1 MQPAEERVKVGSR
14 IIAVNGAEVGNKAQ
28 IDDAIAQAPYA
39 QPLPCLLAE
48 RCRADCGRSGRP
60 GEKSV
65 SFSFRRGQ
73 QGILSA
79 LSVDPRELELTM
91 HGMPKI
97 DLEDWRRNTVYK
109 GRCVPEHRNSLASR
123 RMVCRH
129 CVALQVRGGLASGDV
144 VLVDARRLG

>member
-1 MQPAEERVKVGSR
+1 MKVGSR

-28 IDDAIAQAPYA
+28 IDDAIAQAPCA
-39 QPLPCLLAE
+39 QPLPCLHAE

>member
-48 RCRADCGRSGRP
+48 RCRADRGRSGRP

-65 SFSFRRGQ
+65 SFSFRRGE

-79 LSVDPRELELTM
+79 LSVEPHELELTM

>member
-1 MQPAEERVKVGSR
+1 MKVGSR

-48 RCRADCGRSGRP
+48 RCRAERCRADRGRSGRP

-129 CVALQVRGGLASGDV
+129 SVALQVRGGLTRRDV

>member
-1 MQPAEERVKVGSR
+1 MKVGSR

-48 RCRADCGRSGRP
+48 RCRADRERSGRP

-65 SFSFRRGQ
+65 SFSFRRGE

-79 LSVDPRELELTM
+79 LSVEPHELELTM

-109 GRCVPEHRNSLASR
+109 GRCAPEHCNSLASDGLSTPR
-123 RMVCRH
+123 VP
-129 CVALQVRGGLASGDV
+129 LQVRCGLASGDV
-144 VLVDARRLG
+144 VLVDTRWLG

>member
-1 MQPAEERVKVGSR
+1 MDRNRVHLKQGYKTTIR
-14 IIAVNGAEVGNKAQ
+14 
-28 IDDAIAQAPYA
+28 
-39 QPLPCLLAE
+39 LRLADRE
-48 RCRADCGRSGRP
+48 RSGRP

-65 SFSFRRGQ
+65 SFSFRRGE

-79 LSVDPRELELTM
+79 LSVEPHELELTM

-109 GRCVPEHRNSLASR
+109 GRCAPEHRNSLASR

-144 VLVDARRLG
+144 VLVDTRWLG

>member
-1 MQPAEERVKVGSR
+1 MQPAEERVKAGSS

-28 IDDAIAQAPYA
+28 IDDAIAQAPYT

-48 RCRADCGRSGRP
+48 RCRADRGRSGRP

-65 SFSFRRGQ
+65 SFSFRRGE

-79 LSVDPRELELTM
+79 LSVEPHELELTM

-109 GRCVPEHRNSLASR
+109 GRCVPEHCNSLASDGLSTPR
-123 RMVCRH
+123 VP
-129 CVALQVRGGLASGDV
+129 LQVRCGLASGDV
-144 VLVDARRLG
+144 VLVDTRWLG